1 MSEPANARHPGVIVF
16 MVVGIAASIVAKR
29 MFFDFDGMAG
39 FIAAVV
45 AGGIG
50 GAAGAA
56 LGGLVFRKKDS
67 NG

>member
-1 MSEPANARHPGVIVF
+1 MSEPVNTRHPGVIAF
-16 MVVGIAASIVAKR
+16 MVAGIAASIVAKQT
-29 MFFDFDGMAG
+29 FFDFDGAAG
-39 FIAAVV
+39 FTAAIV

-56 LGGLVFRKKDS
+56 LGGLVFRKKDP